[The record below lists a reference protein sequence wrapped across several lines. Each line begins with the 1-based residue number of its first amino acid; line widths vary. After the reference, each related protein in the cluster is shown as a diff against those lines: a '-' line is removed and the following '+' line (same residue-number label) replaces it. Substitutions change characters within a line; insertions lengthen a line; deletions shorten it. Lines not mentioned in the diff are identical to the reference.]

1 MADIEAY
8 EKAKKFI
15 FNELDNYNKEYDYF
29 TNMLNK
35 TNKEITEECKKQIT
49 SKLKENPKKYMKNLV
64 NIVHNESDLI
74 QSGGDTNIK
83 STKINTETKINKET
97 KKNIETINTFSI
109 ITVAFIFLLSMY
121 FMYCK

>member
-1 MADIEAY
+1 MGDIEAY

-35 TNKEITEECKKQIT
+35 TNKEITEECKTQIT
-49 SKLKENPKKYMKNLV
+49 NKLKENPKKYIKNLV
-64 NIVHNESDLI
+64 NIVYTEDNST
-74 QSGGDTNIK
+74 QSGGDINIK
-83 STKINTETKINKET
+83 PTKINTET

-109 ITVAFIFLLSMY
+109 IIVAFIFLFSMY
-121 FMYCK
+121 LIYCK